1 MTKKD
6 KYYQGYFSPRNP
18 KKYRGDPTNII
29 YRSGWE
35 LNFMNYLD
43 KNSSVL
49 EWSSEEIIVPYK
61 SPVDGRFHRYFVDF
75 FMRYRDKK
83 GNIRNALVEIKPFK
97 QTQEPVKKKRK
108 TKAYI
113 NEVVTY
119 GVNSAKWKAAQ
130 EYCADRKWEF
140 QLFTEK
146 ELGNLV

>member
-6 KYYQGYFSPRNP
+6 KYYQGKFSPKNP
-18 KKYRGDPTNII
+18 KKYKGDPTGII

-49 EWSSEEIIVPYK
+49 EWSSEEIKIPYK

-75 FMRYRDKK
+75 YMRYIDRK
-83 GNIRNALVEIKPFK
+83 GVIRNALVEIKPYK
-97 QTQEPVKKKRK
+97 QSIEPVKKKRK

-119 GVNSAKWKAAQ
+119 GINQAKWSAAKD
-130 EYCADRKWEF
+130 YCADRKWEF
-140 QLFTEK
+140 LVFTEK